1 MKTIDG
7 THVPLAAK
15 GIRCDV
21 RASITWRRVR
31 RSEAR
36 PRAVSPRRRMRRAQ
50 QKTRERCISRGFFT
64 PSSNRIAS
72 TQSMVR
78 GPDSN
83 MATNLNIYKDR
94 SLPHKKYTNRNTNT
108 SERLEGTATA

>member
-50 QKTRERCISRGFFT
+50 QKTRERCISRGFFYT
-64 PSSNRIAS
+64 FIESHQRNRWC
-72 TQSMVR
+72 R
-78 GPDSN
+78 GPD
-83 MATNLNIYKDR
+83 LNR
-94 SLPHKKYTNRNTNT
+94 QAN
-108 SERLEGTATA
+108 